1 MPSENTRDV
10 HCVRLYLLKWNHTV
24 QGPIRCLRVFWA
36 TRVSTAEC
44 HDREVELPAAVAAA
58 TRYAQTQSS
67 DFHIVTGV
75 N

>member
-10 HCVRLYLLKWNHTV
+10 HCVRLYLLKWNHTIH
-24 QGPIRCLRVFWA
+24 GPIRYLRVFWA
-36 TRVSTAEC
+36 TRI
-44 HDREVELPAAVAAA
+44 DEVDLAAAVEAA

-67 DFHIVTGV
+67 TFHIVTGV

>member
-44 HDREVELPAAVAAA
+44 HDREVEAA
-58 TRYAQTQSS
+58 TRYAQTQSNA
-67 DFHIVTGV
+67 FHIVTGV